1 MEERYLIIADD
12 FTGAN
17 DTGVQLRRRGFPTE
31 VLFCGKPMGADRSI
45 VIDTESR
52 TVHPDHAYE
61 IVSHAL
67 EDVDFDSF
75 RYVIKKVDSTMR
87 GNIPTIPAIT
97 NAPRVD
103 STMRGNIAAEIKAVD
118 EHFKPELM
126 IFAPALPD
134 LKRTTIDGVQCLN
147 GVEICR
153 TELASDPKNPVVEDD
168 LVRMLERYYEEKVI
182 LKRLP
187 DVRSDDLDFTEGRI
201 YVCDADCNDD
211 LKKVLKAVAKTGKKV
226 LYIGTA
232 GLADNLMELERP
244 SLPALGVVASVST
257 VTNRQMKYCEEAG
270 IKMVKLPMHDILS
283 GKEDTECYLKE
294 VVDSLKAGKDTIL
307 LTNTAYDR
315 SELELSFEA
324 GEALGLG
331 PVETGDKVRSIVGRL
346 AMEILEQVKVS
357 GVFLTGGDTALG
369 MLMNIEADGSQILS
383 EIRVGIP
390 LVQVKGGKY
399 EGMKLVTKAG
409 AFGADDAAAFALRK
423 IKEA

>member
-87 GNIPTIPAIT
+87 GNI
-97 NAPRVD
+97 
-103 STMRGNIAAEIKAVD
+103 AAEIKAVD

-134 LKRTTIDGVQCLN
+134 LKRTTVDGVQCLN

-153 TELASDPKNPVVEDD
+153 TELASDPKNPVVEDN
-168 LVRMLERYYEEKVI
+168 LVRMLGRYYEEKVI

-211 LKKVLKAVAKTGKKV
+211 LNKVLKAVQRQ
-226 LYIGTA
+226 
-232 GLADNLMELERP
+232 ER
-244 SLPALGVVASVST
+244 
-257 VTNRQMKYCEEAG
+257 RYF
-270 IKMVKLPMHDILS
+270 IL
-283 GKEDTECYLKE
+283 
-294 VVDSLKAGKDTIL
+294 V
-307 LTNTAYDR
+307 
-315 SELELSFEA
+315 
-324 GEALGLG
+324 
-331 PVETGDKVRSIVGRL
+331 P
-346 AMEILEQVKVS
+346 QVW
-357 GVFLTGGDTALG
+357 
-369 MLMNIEADGSQILS
+369 QI
-383 EIRVGIP
+383 
-390 LVQVKGGKY
+390 
-399 EGMKLVTKAG
+399 T
-409 AFGADDAAAFALRK
+409 
-423 IKEA
+423 

>member
-87 GNIPTIPAIT
+87 GNI
-97 NAPRVD
+97 
-103 STMRGNIAAEIKAVD
+103 AAEIKAVD

-134 LKRTTIDGVQCLN
+134 LKRTTVDGVQCL
-147 GVEICR
+147 
-153 TELASDPKNPVVEDD
+153 
-168 LVRMLERYYEEKVI
+168 KVI

-283 GKEDTECYLKE
+283 GKEDTESYLKE

>member
-87 GNIPTIPAIT
+87 GNI
-97 NAPRVD
+97 
-103 STMRGNIAAEIKAVD
+103 AAEIKAVD

-168 LVRMLERYYEEKVI
+168 LVRMLGRYYEEKGH
-182 LKRLP
+182 
-187 DVRSDDLDFTEGRI
+187 F
-201 YVCDADCNDD
+201 
-211 LKKVLKAVAKTGKKV
+211 KK
-226 LYIGTA
+226 
-232 GLADNLMELERP
+232 
-244 SLPALGVVASVST
+244 
-257 VTNRQMKYCEEAG
+257 
-270 IKMVKLPMHDILS
+270 
-283 GKEDTECYLKE
+283 
-294 VVDSLKAGKDTIL
+294 DS
-307 LTNTAYDR
+307 R
-315 SELELSFEA
+315 
-324 GEALGLG
+324 
-331 PVETGDKVRSIVGRL
+331 
-346 AMEILEQVKVS
+346 M
-357 GVFLTGGDTALG
+357 
-369 MLMNIEADGSQILS
+369 
-383 EIRVGIP
+383 
-390 LVQVKGGKY
+390 
-399 EGMKLVTKAG
+399 
-409 AFGADDAAAFALRK
+409 
-423 IKEA
+423 

>member
-1 MEERYLIIADD
+1 
-12 FTGAN
+12 
-17 DTGVQLRRRGFPTE
+17 
-31 VLFCGKPMGADRSI
+31 MGADRSI

-67 EDVDFDSF
+67 EDVDFGSF

-87 GNIPTIPAIT
+87 GNI
-97 NAPRVD
+97 
-103 STMRGNIAAEIKAVD
+103 AAEIKVVD

-134 LKRTTIDGVQCLN
+134 LKRTTVDGVQCLN

-153 TELASDPKNPVVEDD
+153 TELASDPKNPVVED
-168 LVRMLERYYEEKVI
+168 EEKVI

-244 SLPALGVVASVST
+244 SLPAMGVVASVST

>member
-87 GNIPTIPAIT
+87 GNI
-97 NAPRVD
+97 
-103 STMRGNIAAEIKAVD
+103 AAEIKAVD

-134 LKRTTIDGVQCLN
+134 LKRTTVDGVQCLN

-153 TELASDPKNPVVEDD
+153 TELASDPKNPVVEDN
-168 LVRMLERYYEEKVI
+168 LVRMLGRYYEEKVI

-257 VTNRQMKYCEEAG
+257 V

-283 GKEDTECYLKE
+283 GKEETEPYLKE

-390 LVQVKGGKY
+390 LVRV
-399 EGMKLVTKAG
+399 KLVTKAG